1 MYWRNCTPNLAQWL
15 YKTVHGENKGVMME
29 RAKSDLIA
37 TCERRRGSS
46 DIGAFVRSF
55 ITKLLFAHVRAN
67 LHAEKGSVQWEGAS
81 FGRTH
86 ISYLTV

>member
-1 MYWRNCTPNLAQWL
+1 M
-15 YKTVHGENKGVMME
+15 KTVHGENKGVMME

-55 ITKLLFAHVRAN
+55 ITKLLFAHIR
-67 LHAEKGSVQWEGAS
+67 G
-81 FGRTH
+81 
-86 ISYLTV
+86 